1 MKSSSVPPDL
11 KIEPVALMSPLV
23 LFAKGLIPQNYV
35 QLNLFLER
43 KPSRKE
49 SLTTAEYITIIN
61 TTGNSSSV
69 CSHYGYIC
77 LT

>member
-23 LFAKGLIPQNYV
+23 LFAKGLIPKSYV

-49 SLTTAEYITIIN
+49 SSTATKDIGVVN
-61 TTGNSSSV
+61 SAGNCCAVSNQL
-69 CSHYGYIC
+69 IE
-77 LT
+77 